1 MGNKYY
7 VLHGLLSRMSRIG
20 RKELATGTK
29 GQVATLFTQLPGR
42 SLLGNSLAGFC
53 ISRTKQGYDPRTMNT
68 GALMKIQ
75 YVVLLD
81 RYSLPRP
88 CD

>member
-29 GQVATLFTQLPGR
+29 GQVAALFTQLPGR
-42 SLLGNSLAGFC
+42 RVLGSPYP
-53 ISRTKQGYDPRTMNT
+53 GY
-68 GALMKIQ
+68 
-75 YVVLLD
+75 
-81 RYSLPRP
+81 
-88 CD
+88 